1 MIKHRFFLLISTII
15 FISQVTANTPAKNL
29 SIKNSFEFG
38 LINYFQIRSFNLKK
52 KSYYERIFTK
62 DERKQLNK
70 ADNYLAKAKK
80 YMAQYNSYQSDIERQ
95 YTIAEATS
103 SGKSMSKALKKA
115 KKLEGK
121 ALKKGNRALSYY
133 DKAFSIRSK
142 IYSTAINRARLG
154 DDSNNAKIGRE
165 VELRA
170 KTLFDEALNK
180 VQTALIHDAQM
191 KFDAL
196 KSANDLRLQAFVL
209 QEAAFG
215 FYANDAALNPD
226 DYLKTDKIITDTNE
240 VISADTNFFPKYVEQ
255 YNPLMDVNLYKSKA
269 NLILPRL
276 NLTNQELNQV
286 VDANKKNSYANNLMR
301 QVDETYLI
309 VDSLNMMAEMQ
320 TDLAIK
326 DEMKQKAIEKEQNAF
341 YKLLNATN
349 IYLNA
354 NEIRYNIYK
363 NHFAEVKPNY
373 KTQESE
379 RAALM
384 EREATDYFSKANS
397 QIRSARNLMYRSD
410 QYIKLMGANDL
421 QLYSL
426 QLQESAYGI
435 YLGIPS
441 AISAKIDT
449 AFVTENIYND
459 TKKSTKKE
467 NTSGK
472 LSWEVLS
479 TYTYSTVKP
488 KPVRYKTKNGIV
500 FHVQLGI
507 FKGLLPPKK
516 FAKVNPLIFDKFVK
530 NPYRRYLAGEY
541 RTYEAADIA
550 LNHVKKMGYDDAYI
564 ISKINGQRKSYSF
577 GKSKLVFNDKYNRN
591 KIHELSVFSGVS
603 YDDSDIKINN
613 TYSNR
618 NVNEVGGLVYY
629 VQLGMFSKPVQQ
641 GQFNNIEPIFTEK
654 IPSKGTRYMTGFYHS
669 IAQARSAEKTI
680 KSRGYKDAY
689 VVAYNNGRLMS
700 LTKAKQLEKKGSGI
714 SSDYKNYSTG
724 NIIFCIQVGAYKNKL
739 NNAEYQKLSR
749 TFSPRN
755 VEIKYSGG
763 MNIYIIGNYKTYN
776 EAKYLKNKLH
786 NEGRSDCFIVAFKG
800 GTKISVGEAIKLS
813 N

>member
-1 MIKHRFFLLISTII
+1 MNRHRFSLLILTVFFITQII
-15 FISQVTANTPAKNL
+15 ANAPAKSPL
-29 SIKNSFEFG
+29 IRDSYKFG
-38 LINYFQIRSFNLKK
+38 LFNNFQIHFFNLKK

-62 DERKQLNK
+62 DERKQLSK
-70 ADNYLAKAKK
+70 ADKYLASAKK
-80 YMAQYNSYQSDIERQ
+80 YMARYNSYQSDIERQ

-115 KKLEGK
+115 KKLESK
-121 ALKKGNRALSYY
+121 ALKKGDKALSYY
-133 DKAFSIRSK
+133 NKAYSIRSK
-142 IYSTAINRARLG
+142 IYSTAINRARLR
-154 DDSNNAKIGRE
+154 DDSKNAKIGRE
-165 VELRA
+165 IELRA

-180 VQTALIHDAQM
+180 VRTAPIHDEQM

-196 KSANDLRLQAFVL
+196 KSANDMRLQAFEL

-215 FYANDAALNPD
+215 FYAKDAALNPD
-226 DYLKTDKIITDTNE
+226 DYLKTDEIIVDTNK

-276 NLTNQELNQV
+276 NLTNHELNQIV
-286 VDANKKNSYANNLMR
+286 NANKKNIYANNLMR
-301 QVDETYLI
+301 RVDEIYLI
-309 VDSLNMMAEMQ
+309 VDSLNMLAEMQ
-320 TDLAIK
+320 TDLALK
-326 DEMKQKAIEKEQNAF
+326 DRMKQQAIEQELNAF

-363 NHFAEVKPNY
+363 NHFAEVKPQY
-373 KTQESE
+373 KTPESE

-384 EREATDYFSKANS
+384 EREANDYFAKANY

-421 QLYSL
+421 QLYAL

-435 YLGIPS
+435 YLGIP
-441 AISAKIDT
+441 AAVSAKIDT

-472 LSWEVLS
+472 LKWEVLS

-488 KPVRYKTKNGIV
+488 KPVKYKIKKAVV

-516 FAKVNPLIFDKFVK
+516 FAKVNPVIFDKFIK
-530 NPYRRYLAGEY
+530 NPYRRYLVGEY
-541 RTYEAADIA
+541 RTYEAVDVA
-550 LNHVKKMGYDDAYI
+550 LKHVKNMGYDDAYI
-564 ISKINGQRKSYSF
+564 ISKIDGQRKSYSF
-577 GKSKLVFNDKYNRN
+577 GKAKLVFNDKYNRN
-591 KIHELSVFSGVS
+591 KIHELATF
-603 YDDSDIKINN
+603 SDIS
-613 TYSNR
+613 YSDNQTTDYGNNR
-618 NVNEVGGLVYY
+618 NVKNIQGMVYY
-629 VQLGMFSKPVQQ
+629 VQLGMFMKPVSS
-641 GQFNNIEPIFTEK
+641 GEFNNIGPIFTQK
-654 IPSKGTRYMTGFYHS
+654 IPAKGTRYLTGPYNS
-669 IAQARSAEKTI
+669 MSEARYAEGTI
-680 KSRGYKDAY
+680 KLRGFTDAY
-689 VVAYNNGRLMS
+689 VVAYNNGTNIS
-700 LTKAKQLEKKGSGI
+700 LTKAKQIEKSGSGI
-714 SSDYKNYSTG
+714 STNYQNYSTG
-724 NIIFCIQVGAYKNKL
+724 TIKFYIQVGAYKNKL

-749 TFSPRN
+749 TFSPRE
-755 VEIKYSGG
+755 VDIKYSSG
-763 MNIYIIGNYKTYN
+763 MNIYIIGNYKSYN

-786 NEGRSDCFIVAFKG
+786 DEGHSDCFIVAFEG
-800 GTKISVGEAIKLS
+800 RTKISVGEAIKLS
-813 N
+813 NK